1 MFPKVLKKFCGFCCG
16 EGCWPFRRWR
26 HPLNS
31 TPARSCEIRTI
42 RIRTTRIIRTICS
55 AATRS
60 RRRTARNNPPCRP
73 IRPRKSG
80 FESLSNP
87 IFSTIRSVRCPTFRG
102 RSRGTTTRCISIRSI
117 PPSPLSAST
126 TRFIRKASAMLPWV
140 RWDRLRCRTT
150 ILNVPNT
157 ATSLLPKGSMSIPIA
172 WKTSP
177 STTSNGRIFTSC
189 TLSLDRRSS
198 GRRISA

>member
-31 TPARSCEIRTI
+31 TPARSCETRTI

-73 IRPRKSG
+73 IRPRKTASKAPRIL
-80 FESLSNP
+80 FFNDSIRALPNFSWTISRDYNQVHINP
-87 IFSTIRSVRCPTFRG
+87 LDTTLATFRIDYPFYKEG
-102 RSRGTTTRCISIRSI
+102 VGHAAVGA
-117 PPSPLSAST
+117 LGQAS
-126 TRFIRKASAMLPWV
+126 LPYNYFERPQYRDFSFAEGFDV
-140 RWDRLRCRTT
+140 YTYRME
-150 ILNVPNT
+150 NVPFYN
-157 ATSLLPKGSMSIPIA
+157 L
-172 WKTSP
+172 
-177 STTSNGRIFTSC
+177 NGRISTSC
-189 TLSLDRRSS
+189 TLSRDRRSS

>member
-73 IRPRKSG
+73 IRPRKADSKASRIL
-80 FESLSNP
+80 FFNDSIRALPNFSWTISRDYNQVHINP
-87 IFSTIRSVRCPTFRG
+87 LDTTLATFRIDYPFYKEG
-102 RSRGTTTRCISIRSI
+102 VGHAAVGA
-117 PPSPLSAST
+117 LGQAS
-126 TRFIRKASAMLPWV
+126 LPYNYFERPQYRDFSFAEGFDV
-140 RWDRLRCRTT
+140 YTYRME
-150 ILNVPNT
+150 NVPFYN
-157 ATSLLPKGSMSIPIA
+157 L
-172 WKTSP
+172 
-177 STTSNGRIFTSC
+177 NGRIFTSC